1 MKIAVVADFDTVNC
15 FKLAGLEHAYAVE
28 NAEEAEER
36 VRGLLETPDFALIIV
51 TVQIANRIR
60 ATINA
65 VTEEKEFP
73 LIISVPSV
81 SGSPPLAVDPINEL
95 IKRKTGIELKI

>member
-15 FKLAGLEHAYAVE
+15 FKLAGLENAYTVK

-51 TVQIANRIR
+51 TDQIANRIR

-73 LIISVPSV
+73 LIISVPSI
-81 SGSPPLAVDPINEL
+81 SGSSPLAVDPINEL
-95 IKRKTGIELKI
+95 IKRKTGIELKL